1 MRFSAGRPRPDPPN
15 GLLFQTDAYE
25 CFDTI
30 CNMTMTNNHKAKI
43 RLLADEV
50 KEFYKTKTPYRVY
63 HGSTNSTRIL
73 SFKQNEMLD
82 TSRLNKVIKIDK
94 SKKTAWVE
102 ANVPMDKLVRE
113 TLKRGLVPP
122 VIPEFPGIT
131 VGGAIQGGAGE
142 SSSFKWGFFSQTTNW
157 VEYILGN
164 GEVKRVSPS
173 SSPDLYFVAAG
184 SCGTMGTIASA
195 EIQLV
200 PSKKYVVI
208 SYLPVSSFTDCIK
221 QTQKAIKS
229 AQYDFIDCIM
239 FDKIGGIMICGALSD
254 RRVSKVRRFSRA
266 HDQWFYL
273 NAERIYKQGV
283 EATESIPLV
292 DYLFRY
298 NRGAFWVGKFA
309 FELFGIKFER
319 FRRFVLNPILN
330 TRKLYQALQVSG
342 ASQEYIV
349 QDLTMPVE
357 NTVDF
362 LNYIDKKLAIY
373 PLWICPVKPEPKS
386 PLLCNGISS
395 KLAINIGVW
404 GPRIPSYDTFVSVN
418 RDIEKQL
425 IKSKGKKWLYAHT
438 YYPENEFWDIYDKQW
453 YDKLRKKY
461 SASTLP
467 SIYDKVVVTKRYPV
481 NARRGLFETIAGT
494 AKLRIHK

>member
-1 MRFSAGRPRPDPPN
+1 
-15 GLLFQTDAYE
+15 
-25 CFDTI
+25 
-30 CNMTMTNNHKAKI
+30 MTTTNDHEVKM
-43 RLLADEV
+43 RLLADKV
-50 KEFYKTKTPYRVY
+50 KEFYKTETPYRIY

-73 SFKQNEMLD
+73 SFKRNEMLD
-82 TSRLNKVIKIDK
+82 TSQLNNVIKIDE
-94 SKKTAWVE
+94 SKRTVWVE

-113 TLKRGLVPP
+113 TLRHGLVPP

-157 VEYILGN
+157 AEYILGN
-164 GEVKRVSPS
+164 GEVMQVSPS
-173 SSPDLYFVAAG
+173 SNSDLYYGAAG
-184 SCGTMGTIASA
+184 SCGTMGTITSA
-195 EIQLV
+195 EIQLI
-200 PSKKYVVI
+200 PAKKYVATT
-208 SYLPVSSFTDCIK
+208 YLFVTSFADCIK
-221 QTQKAIKS
+221 QIKKAVEDDR
-229 AQYDFIDCIM
+229 YDFIDSIM
-239 FDKIGGIMICGALSD
+239 FGKTGGLMICGKLSD
-254 RRVSKVRRFSRA
+254 KRGKTARRFSRA

-273 NAERIYKQGV
+273 NAERIYEEGV
-283 EATESIPLV
+283 EVTESIPLV

-298 NRGAFWVGKFA
+298 DRGAFWVGKFA
-309 FELFGIKFER
+309 FELFGVKFDR

-349 QDLTMPVE
+349 QDLTMPVD

-362 LNYIDKKLAIY
+362 LNYIDKKLGIY
-373 PLWICPVKPEPKS
+373 PLWVCPVKPELKS

-404 GPRIPSYDTFVSVN
+404 GPRIPSYDTYISIN

-425 IKSKGKKWLYAHT
+425 IKSGGKKWLYAHT
-438 YYPENEFWDIYDKQW
+438 YYPEREFWNIYDKKW

-467 SIYDKVVVTKRYPV
+467 SIYQKVIVTKRYPV
-481 NARRGLFETIAGT
+481 NAKRGLFETIAGT